1 MKLDDEKTIFAS
13 GAVVI
18 TVGLTILT
26 NWLPGIIPALPSC
39 LTALTAIS
47 AAFLGASTWHA
58 YNMMNCDQPP
68 IMPGIQPGVQPNVQ
82 DSTANLHIGGGP
94 AE

>member
-13 GAVVI
+13 GTVVLV
-18 TVGLTILT
+18 VGLTVLT

-39 LTALTAIS
+39 LTALTAI
-47 AAFLGASTWHA
+47 ATAFLGSSVWHA
-58 YNMMNCDQPP
+58 YNELNSPMM
-68 IMPGIQPGVQPNVQ
+68 QPGVQVNVQ
-82 DSTANLHIGGGP
+82 EPPPDLHSGSGP